1 MLLFREVRAI
11 FLPKNWKVWNLYK
24 SDTMLMTS
32 ANLPRLVN
40 SNATSGRGG
49 GGGVVKELID
59 ALFERT

>member
-1 MLLFREVRAI
+1 
-11 FLPKNWKVWNLYK
+11 LYK